1 MNKLSL
7 NFYRREN
14 IFQISLELIG
24 KILVSHINGIRTS
37 GRIVEIE
44 AYNGIIDKASH
55 AYNGKRT
62 KRNETMYA
70 EAGKAYMYICYGMH
84 DMFNVITNEEG
95 IPHAILIR
103 AIEPLEGMETMMK
116 RKGLSAFTNK
126 LTICPG
132 NLSKAMGLNV
142 EQDGEFLNSKTV
154 YIAEDGFHFDESL
167 ICRSARIGMTSAG
180 EDSLQPYRFY
190 VKGNPFVSSAPR

>member
-24 KILVSHINGIRTS
+24 KIIVTNIDGVKTS
-37 GRIVEIE
+37 GRIVELE
-44 AYNGIIDKASH
+44 AYNGIIDRASH

-62 KRNETMYA
+62 KRNKTMYA
-70 EAGKAYMYICYGMH
+70 DAGKAYMYICYGIH

-103 AIEPLEGMETMMK
+103 AIEPMEGIETMIK
-116 RKGLSAFTNK
+116 RRGLDSFTNK
-126 LTICPG
+126 LTSGPG
-132 NLSKAMGLNV
+132 NLSKALGLTLQ
-142 EQDGEFLNSKTV
+142 QDGEFLNSKTV
-154 YIAEDGFHFDESL
+154 YIAEDGFYFDESL

-190 VKGNPFVSSAPR
+190 VKGNPFVSSGPR